1 MTEQLYD
8 ADLAGLRSSVM
19 YSGSSIILSTMG
31 YNDKLA
37 ALTTTAIK
45 ELKEFKVDPKRF
57 ELLKDDVRP
66 SLPGTPSLASLGL
79 V

>member
-8 ADLAGLRSSVM
+8 ADLAGLRSNIM
-19 YSGSSIILSTMG
+19 YGGSSILLSTMG

-45 ELKEFKVDPKRF
+45 ALKEYRVDPRRF

-66 SLPGTPSLASLGL
+66 PSFDRVCLRAADL
-79 V
+79 